1 MRSKFAVLAPT
12 RVDLAGG
19 TLDLWPLYCLV
30 GGAKTINLAIDL
42 FAETHVECRPS
53 PEFVLEVRS
62 QTGVTQALR
71 AALSMD
77 KCRLL
82 DPSLRFPVSVLSR
95 YLGDKKNLPPLRIDV
110 AWRSNV
116 PVGSGLGGSSTLGV
130 SLLRAIS
137 RVFGEYSDMG
147 WQWPMMAALRDAEA
161 QFLETPTGT
170 QDYLAALFGG
180 LSTFQSRV
188 GGVDHFS
195 HRGPAFDG
203 IAERALV
210 LFSGEQHHSGR
221 SNWEIYKAAIDRDP
235 GTLKGLGKLAE
246 LAEGL
251 HEKLLAS
258 ELNWTEIGK
267 TLSLEWNIR
276 RELFK
281 VSTPR
286 LDALVNRLEKLPIL
300 GAKVCGA
307 AAGGSLLVL
316 VEPAHRSKVAAQLE
330 TEGIQVLKA
339 KAFASGVQ
347 VNSL

>member
-1 MRSKFAVLAPT
+1 MRNKFAVLAPT

-42 FAETHVECRPS
+42 YAETHVECRPA

-62 QTGVTQALR
+62 QTGATHSLR
-71 AALSMD
+71 SSLSMEW
-77 KCRLL
+77 CRAL

-95 YLGDKKNLPPLRIDV
+95 YLSGKKDLPRLCIDV

-180 LSTFQSRV
+180 LSTFESRV
-188 GGVDHFS
+188 GGVEHFS
-195 HRGPAFDG
+195 HRGPAFEG
-203 IAERALV
+203 ISERVLV

-221 SNWEIYKAAIDRDP
+221 SNWEIYKAAIDREP

-251 HEKLLAS
+251 HEKFVAS

-267 TLSLEWNIR
+267 ALSAEWAVR
-276 RELFK
+276 RDLFK

-286 LDALVNRLEKLPIL
+286 LDALINRLEKLPIL

-316 VEPAHRSKVAAQLE
+316 VEPSHRSKVAAQLE
-330 TEGIQVLKA
+330 AEGIQVLKA
-339 KAFASGVQ
+339 KASATGVQ
-347 VNSL
+347 VHEL

>member
-1 MRSKFAVLAPT
+1 MRNKFVVLAPT

-42 FAETHVECRPS
+42 FAETHVDCKPS
-53 PEFVLEVRS
+53 PEFLLEVRS
-62 QTGVTQALR
+62 QTGITHALR
-71 AALSMD
+71 SALPME

-95 YLGDKKNLPPLRIDV
+95 YLAGQRELPPLRIEI

-116 PVGSGLGGSSTLGV
+116 PMGSGLGGSSTLGV
-130 SLLRAIS
+130 SLLRALS

-188 GGVDHFS
+188 GGIDHFS
-195 HRGPAFDG
+195 HRGPAFEG
-203 IAERALV
+203 ISERILV

-221 SNWEIYKAAIDRDP
+221 SNWEIYKAAIDKDP
-235 GTLKGLGKLAE
+235 ETLKGLGQLAE

-251 HEKLLAS
+251 HGKLVS
-258 ELNWTEIGK
+258 SSLNWTDIGK
-267 TLSLEWNIR
+267 TLSSEWKLR
-276 RELFK
+276 RDLFK

-316 VEPAHRSKVAAQLE
+316 VDPSHRSQVASQLE
-330 TEGIQVLKA
+330 AEGIQVLKA
-339 KAFASGVQ
+339 KSSPSGVQ
-347 VNSL
+347 VNAS